1 MRLRTRVL
9 SFMLA
14 GSMML
19 SATPVSAFAG
29 TPVLG
34 GTVSPT
40 ALSETNSTG
49 TLAFDQYGYPYDSTK
64 GDEYDTNHKTM
75 TVISSDGSWA
85 YQKFTNSQGD
95 VYILVLT
102 ENFDQALTGQTINCQ
117 VISKAPT
124 LTGGTYN
131 GIVQLGSTDQRSDA
145 SGCTF
150 NAPIAGRHYPDW
162 LHRQQ
167 LCAVRSRGHYSDW
180 LHNQPQKRR
189 QHCPLA
195 EQI

>member
-34 GTVSPT
+34 EGAVSPT

-64 GDEYDTNHKTM
+64 GNEYETNHHT
-75 TVISSDGSWA
+75 TAVVSSDGSWA

-102 ENFDQALTGQTINCQ
+102 ENFD
-117 VISKAPT
+117 
-124 LTGGTYN
+124 
-131 GIVQLGSTDQRSDA
+131 
-145 SGCTF
+145 
-150 NAPIAGRHYPDW
+150 
-162 LHRQQ
+162 
-167 LCAVRSRGHYSDW
+167 
-180 LHNQPQKRR
+180 
-189 QHCPLA
+189 
-195 EQI
+195 

>member
-1 MRLRTRVL
+1 MRGHP
-9 SFMLA
+9 FW
-14 GSMML
+14 G
-19 SATPVSAFAG
+19 
-29 TPVLG
+29 G

-64 GDEYDTNHKTM
+64 GNEYETNHHT
-75 TVISSDGSWA
+75 TAVVSSDGSWA

-124 LTGGTYN
+124 LTGG
-131 GIVQLGSTDQRSDA
+131 RSE
-145 SGCTF
+145 S
-150 NAPIAGRHYPDW
+150 
-162 LHRQQ
+162 
-167 LCAVRSRGHYSDW
+167 VV
-180 LHNQPQKRR
+180 
-189 QHCPLA
+189 
-195 EQI
+195 